1 MTKKEMFDFVD
12 EKFKD
17 IEKLEIAVHQKAI
30 NSFYDSVAEEKDKCV
45 EVARESLREALL
57 QTGHYDEVKPGD
69 ISITVHRYGLDIKKP
84 TFVIWS
90 ENQIKE
96 ISKRLKIEKQ
106 DFKDDLL
113 LFGTKN
119 PAIVDKLEAL
129 RDRVRKLM
137 QEAEEA

>member
-12 EKFKD
+12 EKYAQ
-17 IEKLEIAVHQKAI
+17 IEKFSKAPHEKTIKEFDNYLRENREEAI
-30 NSFYDSVAEEKDKCV
+30 NMAK
-45 EVARESLREALL
+45 EALMKDL
-57 QTGHYDEVKPGD
+57 LHTGYYAEIGPEAIAINVRTYALEVEEPAYVKD
-69 ISITVHRYGLDIKKP
+69 AR
-84 TFVIWS
+84 
-90 ENQIKE
+90 NQIKE

-119 PAIVDKLEAL
+119 PVIVDKLEAL